1 VTLSAADANAVVEAH
16 NRYRRDVK
24 VNVPDLAWSD
34 ALATDAQKW
43 ADHLA
48 SLPTWP
54 ANPHSGVG
62 GENIA
67 WAAPPGSKTPAQFV
81 DQWGAEKATFIPPCT
96 FTAKVQGDPC
106 STTGDWRHIGHY
118 TQIVWR
124 LTTHVGC
131 GLATSVATGRDIF
144 VARYAP
150 PGNVRNQLVY

>member
-1 VTLSAADANAVVEAH
+1 VTLSPADANAVVVAH
-16 NRYRRDVK
+16 NKYRKDPA
-24 VNVPDLAWSD
+24 VNVPALAWSD

-48 SLPTWP
+48 SLLTWP

-62 GENIA
+62 GESIA
-67 WAAPPGSKTPAQFV
+67 WATAGSKTPAQFV
-81 DQWGAEKATFIPPCT
+81 DQWAAEKAKFIPPCT

-106 STTGDWRHIGHY
+106 STTGNWRDIGHY

-124 LTTHVGC
+124 STTHVGC
-131 GLATSVATGRDIF
+131 GLATSAATGRDIF